1 MSRSGSDKDR
11 RIMSVLVETFRGS
24 GYAGASMRELS
35 AATGLTSSSL
45 YHRFA
50 DGKAAMGCAAVAHA
64 GTQFD
69 AEVLGPLRSN
79 DTPAEQLSASAAG
92 LRAFYAGGSLACLL
106 AVFALSD
113 APDEVRESVR
123 LTFAAW
129 REALTATLAK
139 AGSGD
144 PAAEAEDR
152 IAAIQ
157 GALILSKAGHGTAA
171 FDRAVVRLGALPR
184 AQP

>member
-1 MSRSGSDKDR
+1 MNRTGRDKDGQV
-11 RIMSVLVETFRGS
+11 MSVLVETFRGS

-50 DGKAAMGCAAVAHA
+50 DGKAGMGCAAVAHA
-64 GTQFD
+64 GEQFD
-69 AEVLGPLRSN
+69 AAVLAPLREGK
-79 DTPAEQLSASAAG
+79 DPAEQLAASAQG
-92 LRAFYAGGSLACLL
+92 LRSFYAGGSLACLL

-113 APDEVRESVR
+113 APEEVRESVR

-129 REALTATLAK
+129 REALTTALES

-144 PAAEAEDR
+144 AAAEAEDR
-152 IAAIQ
+152 IAGVQ

-171 FDRAVVRLGALPR
+171 FDRAVRRLGARP
-184 AQP
+184 

>member
-1 MSRSGSDKDR
+1 MSRTSSDKDR

-50 DGKAAMGCAAVAHA
+50 DGKAGMGCAAVAHA
-64 GTQFD
+64 GAQFD
-69 AEVLGPLRSN
+69 AAVLAPLR
-79 DTPAEQLSASAAG
+79 TAEGPAEQLAASGAG
-92 LRAFYAGGSLACLL
+92 LRSFYAGGSLACLL

-113 APDEVRESVR
+113 APAEVRESVR

-129 REALTATLAK
+129 REALTATLAR

-171 FDRAVVRLGALPR
+171 FDRAVARLGARP
-184 AQP
+184 